1 MKYIDIQKNY
11 LLETSV
17 EHRKKFAQ
25 FFTPEPIAKLMSE
38 WLFKNK
44 SLQKVLDP
52 ACGLGVFSDILLSKN
67 INLKIVTYETDEI
80 IYNKSK
86 GFLRNS
92 NVKILLEDFIFS
104 NDNEK
109 YDGIICN
116 PPYLKFHDYDN
127 KKYINKIE
135 KDYNV
140 RLSGFTNLYA
150 LFLIKSLYKLNN
162 GAKLAFIIP
171 SEFMNSDYGVIIKK
185 ILLDSKMLRYII
197 NINLKNGV
205 FADAITTSCIVLCS
219 NDDKCNDVVFYNAN
233 SISELEVFF
242 NFIKKNERNIGKVIP
257 FLEIDYKIKWR
268 NYYQNHQVYKNLM
281 PFGKIAKVTRGIATG
296 SNDFFTLSKEKADEY
311 NIPANFL
318 IPCICKANDVKSLFF
333 TENNFMELKE
343 KNKNIYLLHAENSID
358 ENVIAYIKIGEE
370 MHIHQRHLTSKRKPW
385 YALEKRKPAPIW
397 VSVFNRSNLKFI
409 RNETNTLNLTAF
421 HCIYLKDDFF
431 INNISIDLFFAYLI
445 TDVAKDIFNKNK
457 REYGN
462 GLNKFEPND
471 LNNAH
476 ILDLSVLDASTS
488 QKILNLYYDY
498 RDSEMNNAPNSE
510 LISQINELFKK
521 FYEIND

>member
-1 MKYIDIQKNY
+1 MKYIDIQKSY

-38 WLFKNK
+38 WLFQNK
-44 SLQKVLDP
+44 VLQKVLDP
-52 ACGLGVFSDILLSKN
+52 ACGLGIFSDILLSKN
-67 INLKIVTYETDEI
+67 NYLSITTYEVDEI

-86 GFLRNS
+86 GFFRNS

-135 KDYNV
+135 QDYNV
-140 RLSGFTNLYA
+140 KLSGFTNLYA
-150 LFLIKSLYKLNN
+150 LFLIKSLRKLNK

-185 ILLDSKMLRYII
+185 ILLDSGMLRYIV
-197 NINLKNGV
+197 NLNLENGV
-205 FADAITTSCIVLCS
+205 FENAITTSCIVLCS
-219 NDDKCNDVVFYNAN
+219 NDDEYNDVIFHNIN
-233 SISELEVFF
+233 SIPELELFF
-242 NFIKKNERNIGKVIP
+242 NSIRKIEKNIGKAIP
-257 FLEIDYKIKWR
+257 FSEIDHKIKWR
-268 NYYQNHQVYKNLM
+268 NYYQQHQTYKNLI
-281 PFGKIAKVTRGIATG
+281 PFSTIAKVTRGIATG
-296 SNDFFTLSKEKADEY
+296 SNDFFTFSKEKIDKY
-311 NIPANFL
+311 NIPVNCL
-318 IPCICKANDVKSLFF
+318 IPCICKAADVKSLFF
-333 TENNFMELKE
+333 TETHFIELKE

-358 ENVIAYIKIGEE
+358 ENVISYIKIGEE
-370 MHIHQRHLTSKRKPW
+370 MYIHQRHLTSKRTPW
-385 YALEKRKPAPIW
+385 YAVEKRKPAPIW

-409 RNETNTLNLTAF
+409 RNETNALNLTAF
-421 HCIYLKDDFF
+421 HCVYFKDDFF
-431 INNISIDLFFAYLI
+431 TNNISIDLFFAYLI
-445 TDVAKDIFNKNK
+445 TDIAKDIFNKNK

-471 LNNAH
+471 LNNSY
-476 ILDLSVLDASTS
+476 ILDLSILDELMIS
-488 QKILNLYYDY
+488 QILDLYYKY
-498 RDSEMNNAPNSE
+498 RDSEINNVPNSD
-510 LISQINELFKK
+510 LVSQINELFKE